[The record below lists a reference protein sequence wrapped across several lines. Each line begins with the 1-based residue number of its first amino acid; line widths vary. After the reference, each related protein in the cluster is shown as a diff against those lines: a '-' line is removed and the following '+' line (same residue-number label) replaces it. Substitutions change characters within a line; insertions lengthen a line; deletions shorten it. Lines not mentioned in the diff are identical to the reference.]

1 VKKNRKK
8 RLKTWEKFRGS
19 SSRISTYP
27 NYFAFEAEEY
37 KPKDPRQIMEM
48 FDWLSDSEIGRR
60 FSSTFIDYGLYKDG
74 NKRGMAI
81 DLLGKWR
88 RRGLSEFLESFGTGL
103 KNIGKMYVIV
113 GPVDSKE
120 EIEIDPDLQFIKL
133 TIPENYDKKQALES
147 YKTVWDAWIENL
159 ECEKEYQNDFIK
171 WWMRT
176 YLFAPRSRDFPRAFQ
191 SALVEWMRQA
201 PLELVKEAYGDLIIK
216 SNDESIDRYVTAIG
230 NKKIVDHVNQGIEIF
245 DINIKKEAKDIQK
258 GASLIKKFG
267 F

>member
-1 VKKNRKK
+1 
-8 RLKTWEKFRGS
+8 
-19 SSRISTYP
+19 
-27 NYFAFEAEEY
+27 
-37 KPKDPRQIMEM
+37 MEM
-48 FDWLSDSEIGRR
+48 FDWLTDSEIDRR
-60 FSSTFIDYGLYKDG
+60 FATTFIDYGLYKDG
-74 NKRGMAI
+74 NKRKMTI

-88 RRGLSEFLESFGTGL
+88 RRGLSEFLESFGARL
-103 KNIGKMYVIV
+103 KNIARMSVMI
-113 GPVDSKE
+113 GPADSKE
-120 EIEIDPDLQFIKL
+120 EIEIDPDLRFIKL

-147 YKTVWDAWIENL
+147 YKTLWDAWIENL
-159 ECEKEYQNDFIK
+159 EYGKEYQNDFIK

-176 YLFAPRSRDFPRAFQ
+176 YLFAPRSQNFPQEFQ

-216 SNDESIDRYVTAIG
+216 SNDESINRHVTDIG